1 MVQVGFPVL
10 NESFLTSQG
19 QSYTAFLSYYEGVA
33 QAVKAAG
40 MKLIVENDTLLV
52 NSVSGDWDVAPFY
65 ATLNWTGYQQ
75 ARAQMAAVIAQKMK
89 PDYLVVMEE
98 PDLEAANSGQ
108 TNLLIPIDAAAMLSQ
123 MLATVHQTG
132 APNVQLGA
140 GVGSWQQNA
149 LEFIL
154 GYVLLPVDF
163 IDMHIYPVNDMPGG
177 DYLPLAL
184 QIASAA
190 ATAGKPVSM
199 TECWLWK
206 VNNTELWVKTGD
218 EIRARDPFSFW
229 APLDALFVQTMQNLA
244 NHTKMVFMDPFNAQ
258 AYFAYLPYDDATK
271 NLAPGPILNEED
283 AAANTAN
290 QEAQYTSTGMSYY
303 NSIVV
308 PPDTIPP
315 SAPSGLSGA
324 SGNPTTAY
332 ISWNAATDNV
342 GVAGYN
348 VLRDNDKAATTAS
361 LNYQDS
367 GLTAG
372 TTYTYAIQAFDLA
385 GNLSALSAPI
395 EIQTRD
401 TTPPPV
407 PKHVVAQ
414 AVACTKAN
422 LTWSPSTDKVGVTWY
437 LIFMGLSANS
447 LNQIATVNSSITS
460 FSDYQLS
467 GGTTYYFGVE
477 AQDKDLNVSSMSPVA
492 QVTTPALPGA
502 PTDVAAT
509 ADSSTEIGLTWSAS
523 TGGLP
528 IAHYMVYR
536 GPSRTNLSQVA
547 ITTNTSYTDRSVS
560 PSTKYYYAVQAADT
574 GTPPAQSGLSKVV
587 SATTP

>member
-1 MVQVGFPVL
+1 MKHGFDFFRQTRSAVCSLATLALSACFPSGMQAQAPPVPPAFQETYAEIDTDLVNFNRALGAGKDSTYPTLMTGSLKAANSNAGPALLGGWNGKQLQYEVQLQLNALQAMGAQAIMVQVGFPVL
-10 NESFLTSQG
+10 NDSFLTSQG

-52 NSVSGDWDVAPFY
+52 DSVSGDWDVAPFY
-65 ATLNWTGYQQ
+65 ATLDWTGYQS
-75 ARAQMAAVIAQKMK
+75 ARAQMAALIAQKMR

-132 APNVQLGA
+132 VPDVQLGA

-206 VNNTELWVKTGD
+206 VNNTELWSMSGD

-229 APLDALFVQTMQNLA
+229 APLDALFTQTMQNLA
-244 NHTKMVFMDPFNAQ
+244 SHTKMLFMDPYNTQ

-271 NLAPGPILNEED
+271 NLGPGPILNAED

-290 QEAQYTSTGMSYY
+290 Q
-303 NSIVV
+303 
-308 PPDTIPP
+308 
-315 SAPSGLSGA
+315 
-324 SGNPTTAY
+324 
-332 ISWNAATDNV
+332 
-342 GVAGYN
+342 
-348 VLRDNDKAATTAS
+348 
-361 LNYQDS
+361 
-367 GLTAG
+367 
-372 TTYTYAIQAFDLA
+372 
-385 GNLSALSAPI
+385 
-395 EIQTRD
+395 
-401 TTPPPV
+401 
-407 PKHVVAQ
+407 
-414 AVACTKAN
+414 
-422 LTWSPSTDKVGVTWY
+422 
-437 LIFMGLSANS
+437 
-447 LNQIATVNSSITS
+447 
-460 FSDYQLS
+460 
-467 GGTTYYFGVE
+467 
-477 AQDKDLNVSSMSPVA
+477 
-492 QVTTPALPGA
+492 
-502 PTDVAAT
+502 
-509 ADSSTEIGLTWSAS
+509 
-523 TGGLP
+523 
-528 IAHYMVYR
+528 
-536 GPSRTNLSQVA
+536 
-547 ITTNTSYTDRSVS
+547 
-560 PSTKYYYAVQAADT
+560 
-574 GTPPAQSGLSKVV
+574 
-587 SATTP
+587 